1 MQNGRTHFAQ
11 INHQMLRLFIL
22 DAKVSTLSVIA
33 YRRWFGKPNDAAPIS
48 VTHVCEKCESD
59 LKNFRVE
66 VHNMQ
71 VSSNISV
78 ETVGLNFFLRS
89 ERKISGG

>member
-11 INHQMLRLFIL
+11 IDHQMLRLFIF
-22 DAKVSTLSVIA
+22 DAKVSILSVIA
-33 YRRWFGKPNDAAPIS
+33 YRRWFGQPNDAAPIS

-59 LKNFRVE
+59 LKNFRIDA
-66 VHNMQ
+66 HNMQ
-71 VSSNISV
+71 VSNNISV
-78 ETVGLNFFLRS
+78 ETVVLKFFLRS